1 MGNIQG
7 TARAGLFGGPFEADR
22 GESQVAGGGSNSSS
36 SSWCWALL
44 PSSGVVA
51 VVVVELEGTRRE
63 RVQDA
68 ETLFCNSNPTAQ
80 VVSRQVEN
88 TIESHWPNQQTSQS
102 AGQHTTPPI

>member
-7 TARAGLFGGPFEADR
+7 TARAGLLGGPFEADR

-36 SSWCWALL
+36 SSSCWALL

-68 ETLFCNSNPTAQ
+68 ETLFRNSNPTA
-80 VVSRQVEN
+80 
-88 TIESHWPNQQTSQS
+88 
-102 AGQHTTPPI
+102 